1 MAVITK
7 RGFPPVATAI
17 GSYATQFGRPASV
30 GVVLDDAIQQRNG
43 SDQTPFEYLLQRPDS
58 GDPGARFDWRSLRTV
73 TPVEQMV
80 RSLLPFMP
88 RLALPTVRSPRGR

>member
-7 RGFPPVATAI
+7 RGFPAVTII
-17 GSYATQFGRPASV
+17 GTYATQFGRPVGAN
-30 GVVLDDAIQQRNG
+30 GVVLDDAIQLRNG
-43 SDQTPFEYLLQRPDS
+43 GSQTQFDS

-80 RSLLPFMP
+80 RTLLPFMP
-88 RLALPTVRSPRGR
+88 PLTKPPVRSPRGR